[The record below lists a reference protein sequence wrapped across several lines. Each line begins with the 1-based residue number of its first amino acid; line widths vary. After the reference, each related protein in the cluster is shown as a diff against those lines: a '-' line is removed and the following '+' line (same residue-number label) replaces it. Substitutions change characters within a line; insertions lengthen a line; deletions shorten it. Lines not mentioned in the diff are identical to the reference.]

1 MVALKKLFLLLFFVF
16 LCQLV
21 FSQVLPYTTP
31 VYQIRKDSA
40 VSFGNTI
47 NYCDNAFELK
57 MNIYK
62 PIGDNNLARPV
73 IIFVHGGAFTSSDN
87 FNEYH
92 MNVLAQ
98 EFAKRGYVAASIDY
112 REGHHLFAYGV
123 GAPAPI
129 GLGALLNWDD
139 AARLFVADS
148 AEVVRSL
155 YRAQQDVKAAVRFMK
170 QNHVAD
176 STAICKVFIA
186 GHSAGGITVTAAAFM
201 DQATEKSPL
210 NDAIAN
216 VPNPN
221 WISGG
226 FDFFGTWVITQINGP
241 QDRDDLAYRTHN
253 PVPFNY
259 ELASCYTRPDLGNVN
274 GSVNTA
280 SGYDASVIGVAS
292 LCGAVMD
299 TTIFFGPN
307 QPAFYM
313 YHVPNDIVV
322 PFTSGYPF
330 TYTADLLSPAPYG
343 KWPVFYGSNWM
354 KGKLQR
360 MNYPA
365 AYNLQAYD
373 NGGNITNS
381 HDLLP
386 NDIVIADSIAKFFAK
401 VLDTSSACSLVV
413 LPVSLEF
420 NASKQASSAVL
431 KWSIS
436 NTNIEQFIIQR
447 SADGNTFFD
456 ITAVTAD
463 ATITSYTATDPQPLS
478 GINYYRV
485 KIIYTNNRV
494 EYSLIRVVVFS
505 EFTQLRVFPNPAYN
519 TITVIIPKEQERS
532 KQVIEVINSTGQLV
546 LRQQKEATSQAEI
559 ITIKNLPVGIYTLR
573 LSGANGYVEISKF
586 SVVH

>member
-1 MVALKKLFLLLFFVF
+1 MVTLKKLFLLLFFAC
-16 LCQLV
+16 LCLLV
-21 FSQVLPYTTP
+21 SSQVLPYTTP

-47 NYCDNAFELK
+47 NYCGNMFELK

-62 PIGDNNLARPV
+62 PIGDNNLLRPV
-73 IIFVHGGAFTSSDN
+73 IIFVHGGAFTSSDD

-98 EFAKRGYVAASIDY
+98 EFAKRGYVAASLDY

-123 GAPAPI
+123 ASPAPI
-129 GLGALLNWDD
+129 GLGTFLNWDD
-139 AARLFVADS
+139 AGRLFVADS

-155 YRAQQDVKAAVRFMK
+155 YRAQQDVKGAVRFMK

-201 DQATEKSPL
+201 DQDAEKSPL
-210 NDAIAN
+210 DNAIAD

-253 PVPFNY
+253 SLPFNY
-259 ELASCYTRPDLGNVN
+259 DVASCYTRPDLGSVN
-274 GSVNTA
+274 GSVNVA
-280 SGYDASVIGVAS
+280 GGYDASVIGVAS
-292 LCGAVMD
+292 LCGAVLD
-299 TTIFFGPN
+299 TTIFSGPN

-313 YHVPNDIVV
+313 YHIPIDIVV

-365 AYNLQAYD
+365 AYNLQVYD

-381 HDLLP
+381 HNLLP
-386 NDIVIADSIAKFFAK
+386 DDIVIADSIATFFAK

-413 LPVSLEF
+413 LPIGLEF
-420 NASKQASSAVL
+420 NASKQGSSAVL
-431 KWSIS
+431 KWSMS

-447 SADGNTFFD
+447 STDGNTFFD
-456 ITAVTAD
+456 IKAVTAD
-463 ATITSYTATDPQPLS
+463 PTVTAYTATDPQPLNNV
-478 GINYYRV
+478 NYYRL

-494 EYSLIRVVVFS
+494 EYSLVRVIVFS
-505 EFTQLRVFPNPAYN
+505 EFTQLRVFPNPAN
-519 TITVIIPKEQERS
+519 SIITVIIPKGQESS
-532 KQVIEVINSTGQLV
+532 KQVIEVINSFGQLV
-546 LRQQKEATSQAEI
+546 LRQQKIATSQAEI
-559 ITIKNLPVGIYTLR
+559 VTIKNLPTGIYTLL
-573 LSGANGYVEISKF
+573 LSGTNGAVQISKF